1 MKENINLSLLDISSK
16 DKIICPKCS
25 VNNPIQNCIINING
39 NNPDE
44 FEKIICKKC
53 SLEFCFILCLFCE
66 RKIYMKMHMG
76 NPKYNGM
83 NAFNIA
89 CPNKC
94 CEKVFY
100 FTECVKCKRPQKHKK
115 YIKEGEIIQC
125 IYSDCK
131 CLYIQNYCPEQ
142 HCTDIFSAVI
152 EKNKMF
158 NNFPQGILSCHDNK
172 IIYQKINCFYCWR
185 PIVYP
190 TSKIHKNRYYECQKV
205 ECPYEECQKSF
216 NRIICPFCFDKV
228 YVEDGWY
235 EMGSEIKC
243 KKCKNYF
250 GKILCP
256 SCDKINNCQD
266 EYFQFGKMVCG
277 FQNCKRNNYMIN
289 CIFCRKL
296 NVFKKEIPINGQPIK
311 CGYCQNTFNEILCPF
326 CRFIIPFP
334 KGDFIFGKIYKCIYV
349 NCLKNFQ
356 FLICPNCLSYS
367 FKSDTQEGKK
377 LKCQNCK
384 IRFMNWGCPFCKS
397 NIMDKNTSLK
407 FGQMVKCPSK
417 QCGKVYSFIR
427 CSKCEKLIF
436 SKDNENILGMAVKC
450 PHQGC
455 DAYTLVSHC
464 PKCDTKAIYS
474 DVRTNYK
481 EGDLIQC
488 PNPACDK
495 QYPFQKNQEIYK
507 DNLQILEQIEG
518 EVINFGI
525 SQVDENFLYKEDL
538 FFNKRTVR
546 NRILFPTQYSSE
558 SIRGS
563 KSNFSESYPECMICC
578 NNRKESVFYPCG
590 HRCTCYSCG
599 VRFFSVFKKCPKCH
613 EKAKCIIKKIYD

>member
-1 MKENINLSLLDISSK
+1 
-16 DKIICPKCS
+16 
-25 VNNPIQNCIINING
+25 
-39 NNPDE
+39 
-44 FEKIICKKC
+44 
-53 SLEFCFILCLFCE
+53 
-66 RKIYMKMHMG
+66 
-76 NPKYNGM
+76 
-83 NAFNIA
+83 
-89 CPNKC
+89 
-94 CEKVFY
+94 
-100 FTECVKCKRPQKHKK
+100 
-115 YIKEGEIIQC
+115 
-125 IYSDCK
+125 
-131 CLYIQNYCPEQ
+131 
-142 HCTDIFSAVI
+142 
-152 EKNKMF
+152 
-158 NNFPQGILSCHDNK
+158 
-172 IIYQKINCFYCWR
+172 
-185 PIVYP
+185 
-190 TSKIHKNRYYECQKV
+190 
-205 ECPYEECQKSF
+205 
-216 NRIICPFCFDKV
+216 
-228 YVEDGWY
+228 
-235 EMGSEIKC
+235 
-243 KKCKNYF
+243 
-250 GKILCP
+250 
-256 SCDKINNCQD
+256 
-266 EYFQFGKMVCG
+266 
-277 FQNCKRNNYMIN
+277 
-289 CIFCRKL
+289 
-296 NVFKKEIPINGQPIK
+296 
-311 CGYCQNTFNEILCPF
+311 
-326 CRFIIPFP
+326 
-334 KGDFIFGKIYKCIYV
+334 
-349 NCLKNFQ
+349 
-356 FLICPNCLSYS
+356 
-367 FKSDTQEGKK
+367 
-377 LKCQNCK
+377 
-384 IRFMNWGCPFCKS
+384 
-397 NIMDKNTSLK
+397 MDKNTSLK

-518 EVINFGI
+518 EVINFGVA
-525 SQVDENFLYKEDL
+525 QVDENFLYKEDL
-538 FFNKRTVR
+538 LFNKRTVR

>member
-1 MKENINLSLLDISSK
+1 MKGNINLSILDISSK

-25 VNNPIQNCIINING
+25 VNNPIQNCIIKVNG

-66 RKIYMKMHMG
+66 RKIYMKMHIG
-76 NPKYNGM
+76 NPKYNGI

-89 CPNKC
+89 CPYKY

-131 CLYIQNYCPEQ
+131 CLYIQNYCPEK

-158 NNFPQGILSCHDNK
+158 NNFPQGILSCHENK

-190 TSKIHKNRYYECQKV
+190 TSKLHKNRYYECQKV
-205 ECPYEECQKSF
+205 ECPYEGCHKSF
-216 NRIICPFCFDKV
+216 NRIICPFCFYEV

-277 FQNCKRNNYMIN
+277 FQNCRRNNYMIN

-296 NVFKKEIPINGQPIK
+296 NIFKKEIPINGQPIK

-384 IRFMNWGCPFCKS
+384 IKFMNWGCPFCKS

-427 CSKCEKLIF
+427 CSKCEKIIF
-436 SKDNENILGMAVKC
+436 SRDNENILGMAVKC

-455 DAYTLVSHC
+455 GAYTLVSHC

-474 DVRTNYK
+474 DIRTNYK

-488 PNPACDK
+488 PNPTCGK
-495 QYPFQKNQEIYK
+495 EYPFEKNQEIYK

-525 SQVDENFLYKEDL
+525 AQVDENFSYKEDL
-538 FFNKRTVR
+538 FFDKRTVR
-546 NRILFPTQYSSE
+546 NHILFPTQYSSE
-558 SIRGS
+558 SIIGS
-563 KSNFSESYPECMICC
+563 KSNISTSYPECMICC
-578 NNRKESVFYPCG
+578 NNRKESIFFPCG

-599 VRFFSVFKKCPKCH
+599 VRFFSVFKKCPKCQ
-613 EKAKCIIKKIYD
+613 EEAKCLIKKIYD

>member
-1 MKENINLSLLDISSK
+1 MKENINLSSLDISSK
-16 DKIICPKCS
+16 DIIICPKCS
-25 VNNPIQNCIINING
+25 VNNPIQNCITQING

-53 SLEFCFILCLFCE
+53 NLEFCFILCLFCD
-66 RKIYMKMHMG
+66 RKIYMKMHIG
-76 NPKYNGM
+76 NPKYNGI

-89 CPNKC
+89 CPYKY

-100 FTECVKCKRPQKHKK
+100 FTECVKCRRPQKQKK

-131 CLYIQNYCPEQ
+131 CLYIQNYCPMQ
-142 HCTDIFSAVI
+142 HCIDISSAVI
-152 EKNKMF
+152 EKNKLF
-158 NNFPQGILSCHDNK
+158 NNFPQGILSCHENK

-185 PIVYP
+185 PIIYP
-190 TSKIHKNRYYECQKV
+190 TNKLHKNRYYECQKV
-205 ECPYEECQKSF
+205 ECPYGDCQKSF
-216 NRIICPFCFDKV
+216 NRIICPFCFDEV

-243 KKCKNYF
+243 KRCKNYF

-277 FQNCKRNNYMIN
+277 FQNCRNNNYMIN

-296 NVFKKEIPINGQPIK
+296 NIFKKEIPINGQPIK

-334 KGDFIFGKIYKCIYV
+334 KCDFIFGKIYKCIYV
-349 NCLKNFQ
+349 NCLKKFQ

-377 LKCQNCK
+377 LKCQKCK
-384 IRFMNWGCPFCKS
+384 IKFMNWGCPFCKS
-397 NIMDKNTSLK
+397 NIMDKSASLK

-436 SKDNENILGMAVKC
+436 SKENENILGIAVKC

-455 DAYTLVSHC
+455 GAYTLVSHC
-464 PKCDTKAIYS
+464 PECDTKAIYS
-474 DVRTNYK
+474 DTRNNYN

-495 QYPFQKNQEIYK
+495 QYPFQKNKDIYK
-507 DNLQILEQIEG
+507 DNLQILEQVEG

-525 SQVDENFLYKEDL
+525 AQVDENYLYKENL
-538 FFNKRTVR
+538 FFYKRTVR
-546 NRILFPTQYSSE
+546 NKLLFPTQYSSE
-558 SIRGS
+558 SVIGT
-563 KSNFSESYPECMICC
+563 KSGYSQSYPECMICC
-578 NNRKESVFYPCG
+578 NNRKESIFYPCG

-599 VRFFSVFKKCPKCH
+599 VMYFSVFKKCPKCQD
-613 EKAKCIIKKIYD
+613 EAKCIIKKIYD